1 MGMTD
6 WIKAVE
12 ESLTKSTTL
21 LISFLPKLFGA
32 FLLLLAGFLIG
43 RLVKA
48 ALTRVL
54 QLVGID
60 RLLGKTA
67 IQTVLERGGT
77 QKSVSQILGVVGFW
91 IVFLLFLISATETLG
106 LSIVSQALTGLA
118 YFLPKV
124 GLAVLILVLG
134 LFAANFLKEVI
145 SLACTSAGISQGPV
159 VAQTFY
165 VGMALLVV
173 VTSINELGIDTSLLN
188 NTIVLLVA
196 GIIAGSSL
204 SFGLGA
210 KNAIGNLIAS
220 HYLQPVIKI
229 GQKVRVGGIIGEV
242 VSLTPVAVVIQTKEG
257 RAIIPASQFSESTT
271 IIQPTE

>member
-1 MGMTD
+1 MTD
-6 WIKAVE
+6 WIAAVE
-12 ESLTKSTTL
+12 DSLTKSTTL
-21 LISFLPKLFGA
+21 LIGFLPKLFGA
-32 FLLLLAGFLIG
+32 VLLLVAGFLIG
-43 RLVKA
+43 RLVSVGLSK
-48 ALTRVL
+48 VL
-54 QLVGID
+54 QLIGLD

-67 IQTVLERGGT
+67 IQTVLERTGS
-77 QKSVSQILGVVGFW
+77 QKTVSQILGVLGFW

-106 LSIVSQALTGLA
+106 LAIVSQALTGLA

-145 SLACTSAGISQGPV
+145 SLACTSAGVAQGPV

-173 VTSINELGIDTSLLN
+173 VTAINELGIDTTLLN

-196 GIIAGSSL
+196 GLIAGAAL

-210 KNAIGNLIAS
+210 KSAIGNLIAA
-220 HYLQPVIKI
+220 HYLHPVIKV
-229 GQKVRVGGIIGEV
+229 GQRVKVGNISGEV
-242 VSLTPVAVVIQTKEG
+242 LSITPVAVVVQTPEG
-257 RAIIPASQFSESTT
+257 RAMIPASQFSEMTT
-271 IIQPTE
+271 VIRSAE